1 MKTEFKDMDHS
12 LIGATGNIN
21 RENMSRNILDVRRM
35 YGSIE
40 NFTSFLK
47 VYQADLY
54 EKSTLSLY
62 NYNIIL
68 RK

>member
-1 MKTEFKDMDHS
+1 MKTELEDMAHS
-12 LIGATGNIN
+12 LNGATGNVN
-21 RENMSRNILDVRRM
+21 RENMSRNILDVCKM
-35 YGSIE
+35 YRSIE

-47 VYQADLY
+47 IYQADLY